1 MTNENQIN
9 YEDAV
14 LNLQKYLRRISYS
27 DSRIPRVPLD
37 GIYGSE
43 TARAVGE
50 FQRIASLPVT
60 SVADKRTF
68 DAIFSEYKRLTGSD
82 TGDLVLSIPK
92 KDYMLRLGDKS
103 SMVSILQI
111 LLGELSP
118 IYDSSLTVAPTGIF
132 DEATERAVRAMQR
145 AFGLE
150 ETGSTD
156 PLLWQY
162 LAEAYSLYIDSFE

>member
-1 MTNENQIN
+1 MTNKDQVN
-9 YEDAV
+9 YSDAV

-27 DSRIPRVPLD
+27 DPRIPRVATD
-37 GIYGSE
+37 GIYGSD

-60 SVADKRTF
+60 EIADRRTF
-68 DAIFSEYKRLTGSD
+68 DAIYSEYKRLTGGD
-82 TGDLVLSIPK
+82 TGELILAIPK
-92 KDYMLRLGDKS
+92 RNYLLSRDDRS
-103 SMVSILQI
+103 SMVSLLQI
-111 LLGELSP
+111 LLGEISP
-118 IYDSSLTVAPTGIF
+118 IYDSSLTLSPTGIF

-150 ETGSTD
+150 ETGRTD
-156 PLLWQY
+156 PLFWQY